1 MSEWVEWHR
10 GYDDGHVLGRRL
22 GVVQDLIRSA
32 LDSRPPGPIRIIS
45 MCAGDGRD
53 LLEVLPAHPRRADV
67 HARLVELDPELA
79 ARARARA
86 AAVSPRVEVVNAD
99 ASTTTAYARA
109 VPADIVLVCGVF
121 GNITDD
127 DIRTTIDQLPSLCAP
142 GAVVI
147 WTRGTFAPDLTPAIR
162 TWFHAGGYSELSF
175 VAISETTFGVGANL
189 LTSPP
194 RGFERDVRL
203 FTFLPRDERPSQRG
217 QGVSDVA
224 NLPEQLSE
232 KRTAP
237 ESD

>member
-32 LDSRPPGPIRIIS
+32 LDSRPPGPIRIIN

-53 LLEVLPAHPRRADV
+53 LLGVLPGHPRRTDV

-86 AAVSPRVEVVNAD
+86 AAVSPRIEVVNAD
-99 ASTTTAYARA
+99 ASTTTAYERA

-127 DIRTTIDQLPSLCAP
+127 DIRHTIDELPWLCAP
-142 GAVVI
+142 GAVVV

-162 TWFHAGGYSELSF
+162 TWFEAGGFSELSF
-175 VAISETTFGVGANL
+175 VAIPETTFGVGANL

-194 RGFERDVRL
+194 RSFERNVRL
-203 FTFLPRDERPSQRG
+203 FTFLPREKRPSQRG
-217 QGVSDVA
+217 EAGSDVA